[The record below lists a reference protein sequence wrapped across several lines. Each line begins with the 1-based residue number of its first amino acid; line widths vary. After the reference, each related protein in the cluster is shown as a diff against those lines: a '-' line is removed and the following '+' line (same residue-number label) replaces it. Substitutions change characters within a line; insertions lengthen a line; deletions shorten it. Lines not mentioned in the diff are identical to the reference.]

1 MISYLITIE
10 AMNLV
15 MVLKIPSQFL
25 EQELAQCHVCCSLY
39 WHYTR
44 LTRIR
49 GRCLDLA
56 NWVDGLQMSYDR
68 MTEIVVLT
76 HFDSEA

>member
-1 MISYLITIE
+1 
-10 AMNLV
+10 MNLV
-15 MVLKIPSQFL
+15 MVLKIPSQFS
-25 EQELAQCHVCCSLY
+25 EQELVQCHVCCSLY

-44 LTRIR
+44 LARIR